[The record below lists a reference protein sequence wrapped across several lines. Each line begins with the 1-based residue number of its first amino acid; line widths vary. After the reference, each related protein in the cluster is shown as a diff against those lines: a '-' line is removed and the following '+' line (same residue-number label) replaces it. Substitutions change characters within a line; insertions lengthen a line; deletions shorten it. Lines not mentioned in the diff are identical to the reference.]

1 MVSSPSKYHWSSY
14 AAFIGKT
21 KAPPFLETE
30 WLLSNFGKGK
40 KEAQR
45 RYKDFVE
52 SANIKTLENLKRHIT
67 GGFIPGDADFASWVK
82 EIFLSGRQDEKEI
95 PQLKKLKPK
104 VPLETI
110 LTAVCG
116 EFGCNQ
122 EQILTKGRKKNK
134 ARKVA
139 IYLARDLSGMSGKDL
154 GLYFGGVSGAL
165 FTIMYNRIVQE
176 AAQNRGLKK
185 RLEKIKNR
193 ILNI

>member
-1 MVSSPSKYHWSSY
+1 
-14 AAFIGKT
+14 
-21 KAPPFLETE
+21 
-30 WLLSNFGKGK
+30 LSNIGKGK

-110 LTAVCG
+110 LAAVCG